1 MITGRLAAP
10 YLERMCSQLHA
21 LFPQRDVRVLAIRND
36 FFGEMITVSGLLTG
50 EDILAQCREADKRGE
65 LGDKLILPQNVVQ
78 ADSELLLDDYVV
90 DDLRRELGR
99 EISVVPNDGYSL
111 LRAMLGIE

>member
-1 MITGRLAAP
+1 M
-10 YLERMCSQLHA
+10 
-21 LFPQRDVRVLAIRND
+21 
-36 FFGEMITVSGLLTG
+36 SGLLTG
-50 EDILAQCREADKRGE
+50 QDILAQCMEAEAKEE

-90 DDLRRELGR
+90 DDLRRKLGK

-111 LRAMLGIE
+111 LKAMLGIE

>member
-1 MITGRLAAP
+1 M
-10 YLERMCSQLHA
+10 
-21 LFPQRDVRVLAIRND
+21 LAIRND